1 MKKKLMIGIVIVL
14 VLLLGGLVT
23 FVLLNKDG
31 SNATNNDVTENENG
45 NTSNVVELDDE
56 EQKAFDSLLIYGKE
70 IYEKEGYTVFEKDDR
85 GVYYATINDLI
96 EKNYDTSMID
106 ENCGKDEPIIFFDID
121 HKLLDNYDAE
131 PLQVVVRC
139 EGVENNS

>member
-1 MKKKLMIGIVIVL
+1 MKRKLMIGIIIVL
-14 VLLLGGLVT
+14 VLLMGGLIT
-23 FVLLNKDG
+23 FVVLNKDNE
-31 SNATNNDVTENENG
+31 SNNNVIEKEDN

-70 IYEKEGYTVFEKDDR
+70 IYEKEGYTDFEKDDR

>member
-1 MKKKLMIGIVIVL
+1 M
-14 VLLLGGLVT
+14 GGLIT
-23 FVLLNKDG
+23 FVLLNKDD
-31 SNATNNDVTENENG
+31 SNVTNNNVNEKENN

-56 EQKAFDSLLIYGKE
+56 EQEVFSSLLTYGKE
-70 IYEKEGYTVFEKDDR
+70 IYEEKGYTNFKKDEN

-106 ENCGKDEPIIFFDID
+106 ESCDKDAPIIFFDID
-121 HKLLDNYDAE
+121 HKMFDDYETE
-131 PLQVVVRC
+131 PLQIVISC

>member
-1 MKKKLMIGIVIVL
+1 MIGIVIVL
-14 VLLLGGLVT
+14 VLLLGGLIT
-23 FVLLNKDG
+23 FVLLNKDD
-31 SNATNNDVTENENG
+31 SNVTNNDVTENENG

-70 IYEKEGYTVFEKDDR
+70 IYEKEGYTNFKKDEN

-96 EKNYDTSMID
+96 EKKYDTSMID
-106 ENCGKDEPIIFFDID
+106 ESCDKDAPIIFFDID
-121 HKLLDNYDAE
+121 HKMFDDYETE
-131 PLQVVVRC
+131 PLQIVISC